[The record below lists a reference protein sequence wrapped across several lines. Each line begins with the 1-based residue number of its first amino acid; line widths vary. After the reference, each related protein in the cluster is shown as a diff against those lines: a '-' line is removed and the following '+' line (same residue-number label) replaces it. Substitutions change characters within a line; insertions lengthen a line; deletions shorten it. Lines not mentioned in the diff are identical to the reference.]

1 MRGLALRIVLART
14 TILNAIGG
22 CALSSYENRSHEMI
36 GYIKSLTDLFYIP
49 INLTFIGIIVLS
61 TNLLG
66 HVFGPEMRPV
76 LEVRVVAFTDL
87 SQQFPESLV
96 FPYVK

>member
-36 GYIKSLTDLFYIP
+36 GYIKSLTDSLL
-49 INLTFIGIIVLS
+49 INKSNVYWNN
-61 TNLLG
+61 NL
-66 HVFGPEMRPV
+66 VN
-76 LEVRVVAFTDL
+76 
-87 SQQFPESLV
+87 
-96 FPYVK
+96 

>member
-36 GYIKSLTDLFYIP
+36 GYIKSLTDSL
-49 INLTFIGIIVLS
+49 NLTFIGIIILS

>member
-36 GYIKSLTDLFYIP
+36 GYIKSLTD

>member
-36 GYIKSLTDLFYIP
+36 GYIKSLTDSLL
-49 INLTFIGIIVLS
+49 NLTFIGIIILS

-76 LEVRVVAFTDL
+76 LEVRVVAFADL
-87 SQQFPESLV
+87 SQQCPERMVL
-96 FPYVK
+96 PYVK